1 VSRAPVSRRHL
12 MRAGLTVLTGTATFG
27 LGRKSVRGRSATSV
41 ASPAASPA
49 EDRDRRIIEHAA
61 GTTTITGTPT
71 RIVALDWR
79 QVEDLL
85 ALGIQP
91 VGIADIEGYHQWVG
105 IPVELDPD
113 VVDVGTTAEPGLES
127 IAALEP
133 DLILATEL
141 RHEAIASQLA
151 SIAPPIIIPSYDSAS
166 DLTPLEHLHET
177 FLKVATAVNR
187 VATAEELLAKM
198 TDAFASAEAALD
210 DAGLHGEPFI
220 AALGFSSEQVPT
232 LTVWTNE
239 SLIGATINELGLVN
253 AWEQEESDMFG
264 SGYSQVAVEGFV
276 DVPEGVHFFYQ
287 TQDADNIFENELAD
301 DLIWST
307 LSFVEEGRLY
317 RLPGDIWLD
326 GGVLTVQRLMDEV
339 VEALIRTGP

>member
-1 VSRAPVSRRHL
+1 MHRSPVSRRHL
-12 MRAGLTVLTGTATFG
+12 MRAGIAGLSGSIAFG
-27 LGRKSVRGRSATSV
+27 FSRKAARARSATPA

-49 EDRDRRIIEHAA
+49 GDRDTRIIEHAS
-61 GTTTITGTPT
+61 GSTKITGIPS

-91 VGIADIEGYHQWVG
+91 VGIADIEGYHQWVD
-105 IPVELDPD
+105 IPVELDPS
-113 VVDVGTTAEPGLES
+113 VVDVGTRAEPGLES

-151 SIAPPIIIPSYDSAS
+151 SIAPTIIVPSYESAS
-166 DLTPLEHLHET
+166 DLTPLQHLRET
-177 FLKVATAVNR
+177 FLMVATAVDR
-187 VATAEELLAKM
+187 VARAEELLAEM
-198 TDAFASAEAALD
+198 ADAFASAESALD
-210 DAGLHGEPFI
+210 DAGFHGEPFI

-239 SLIGATINELGLVN
+239 SLIGATISELGLVN

-264 SGYSQVAVEGFV
+264 SGYSQVTVEGFV
-276 DVPEGVHFFYQ
+276 DVPDGVHFFYQ
-287 TQDADNIFENELAD
+287 AQDADNVFENELPD
-301 DLIWST
+301 DPIWST
-307 LSFVEEGRLY
+307 LLSK
-317 RLPGDIWLD
+317 
-326 GGVLTVQRLMDEV
+326 TVV
-339 VEALIRTGP
+339 STGCPATSGLAVAYSQYNA